1 MVLCLLASH
10 LFAQPLVSITDFS
23 GPEALNG
30 NLVTGMTTDRRGL
43 LWLSTWGGLYRY
55 DGYQFVSYKVRPGD
69 GNDLDNSRL
78 DDVQQDIH
86 GNLICRSY
94 DTFYLYDIE
103 TNRFRKLKGA
113 KGIEAGRHRLHFSG
127 VFNRDGY
134 HLEKTHGRYT
144 AACTWFEALTGI
156 SVVGNPWHPE
166 TVSPDTALIC
176 QKAAHAACRRP
187 WRVTRLK

>member
-30 NLVTGMTTDRRGL
+30 YLVTGMTTDRRGL

-134 HLEKTHGRYT
+134 QLKVEKDRLVYHIEGDRIY
-144 AACTWFEALTGI
+144 I
-156 SVVGNPWHPE
+156 
-166 TVSPDTALIC
+166 
-176 QKAAHAACRRP
+176 AACRGHYDD
-187 WRVTRLK
+187 K